1 MVSRREV
8 LSGSVV
14 GGLLGTIVAPPA
26 PAEGAQSTTEAE
38 ALDKIV
44 KALGGLQQE
53 IRQQHDASSMFA
65 SDALSALREQMR
77 PYLRSRRRFPPYF
90 DVGYD
95 IWVGVYDWLV
105 ATHQPIVVTTLKD
118 GRYTLKVMQTTIILR
133 SDVDGNY
140 ISAPYEELETGT

>member
-14 GGLLGTIVAPPA
+14 GGLLGTIVAPA
-26 PAEGAQSTTEAE
+26 PADGAQATTEAE
-38 ALDKIV
+38 ALDKIAT
-44 KALGGLQQE
+44 ALANIQQE
-53 IRQQHDASSMFA
+53 IRQQHDASRMFA
-65 SDALSALREQMR
+65 SGALSALRDQMK
-77 PYLRSRRRFPPYF
+77 PYLRARRRFPPYF

-133 SDVDGNY
+133 ADVDGNY

>member
-1 MVSRREV
+1 MVSRRDV

-14 GGLLGTIVAPPA
+14 GGLLGTLVAPA
-26 PAEGAQSTTEAE
+26 PAEGAQSTTEVE
-38 ALDKIV
+38 ALDRIAT
-44 KALGGLQQE
+44 ALGGLRQE
-53 IRQQHDASSMFA
+53 IRQQHDASQMFA
-65 SDALSALREQMR
+65 SDALSALRGQMR
-77 PYLRSRRRFPPYF
+77 PYLRARRRFPPFF

-118 GRYTLKVMQTTIILR
+118 GRYTLKVMLTTIILR

-140 ISAPYEELETGT
+140 ISAPYEELESGT

>member
-1 MVSRREV
+1 MIPRRDV
-8 LSGSVV
+8 LSGSLV
-14 GGLLGTIVAPPA
+14 GGLLGTIVAPA
-26 PAEGAQSTTEAE
+26 PAEGAQSTTDAE

-53 IRQQHDASSMFA
+53 IRQQHDASQMFA
-65 SDALSALREQMR
+65 SDALSALRAQMR
-77 PYLRSRRRFPPYF
+77 PYLRARRRFPPYF

-105 ATHQPIVVTTLKD
+105 VTHQPIVVTTLKD
-118 GRYTLKVMQTTIILR
+118 GRYTLKVMLTTIILR

-140 ISAPYEELETGT
+140 ISAPYEELESP